1 MSVSQNDIEAALK
14 RAREVSDYPRRLI
27 DLFNQIYWLQLA
39 QEGQLK
45 RGAGDYDQEA
55 PANKRSFDNQQ
66 QDMNDMSGMGLV
78 FIF

>member
-1 MSVSQNDIEAALK
+1 MLVKWVFIPTQS
-14 RAREVSDYPRRLI
+14 I

-66 QDMNDMSGMGLV
+66 QDMNDMSAMGLV
-78 FIF
+78 SFDYFDLL